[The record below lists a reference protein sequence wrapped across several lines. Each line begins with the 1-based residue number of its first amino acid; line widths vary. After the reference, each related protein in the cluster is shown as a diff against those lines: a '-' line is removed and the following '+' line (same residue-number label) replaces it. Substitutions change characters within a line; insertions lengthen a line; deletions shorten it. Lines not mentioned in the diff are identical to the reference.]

1 MLIQS
6 IHIKNFREYRGE
18 TTLYPGWSE
27 EKNVTLFQSEDVYM
41 LEAIYQACCWG
52 VYGNT
57 RIWNDAMFMALE
69 DLARDLPDDMI
80 PAGQV
85 EVVLSHQDMEYR
97 ILRSERYLDHGEFI
111 EPKGPTVTVVRRDG
125 RGGNETLAPAAA
137 DRFLE
142 ELRNGHFLTIAMC
155 NDGLDLTSSIF
166 RCGQLLLFATPQQL
180 EELED
185 RMEDH
190 TFHQHIKSLYERVA
204 KIYRVGKLVLYQ
216 ADVLWETDSSMGKTG
231 KQN

>member
-6 IHIKNFREYRGE
+6 IHIKGFREYRGE
-18 TTLYPGWSE
+18 TTLHPAWSE
-27 EKNVTLFQSEDVYM
+27 EKNMTLFQSEDVYM

-85 EVVLSHQDMEYR
+85 EVVLAHQHMEYH

-111 EPKGPTVTVVRRDG
+111 EPKDPTVTVVRRDG
-125 RGGNETLAPAAA
+125 RGRDETLDPAIA
-137 DRFLE
+137 DQFLE
-142 ELRNGHFLTIAMC
+142 ELRNDRFLNIVMC
-155 NDGLDLTSSIF
+155 NDGLDPTSSIF
-166 RCGQLLLFATPQQL
+166 RRGQLLLFATPLQL

-190 TFHQHIKSLYERVA
+190 TSHQHTKSLYERVA

-216 ADVLWETDSSMGKTG
+216 TDILWETDVSMRRTG
-231 KQN
+231 K